1 MIYKRVYIWSIFD
14 LEIWRRETYHTM
26 RQSFNPLAAN
36 NIKTSTALLV
46 DTGDKLR
53 REQTLNWPRVKKTQT
68 QSVCFFFICWTDH
81 PIFGPPRKSHP
92 GAVLLEAAATP
103 ESSCTSRWNMVKCH
117 GASKK
122 TWQEK
127 NKCIMKKHWLCN
139 HISKAPSCTRSC
151 SGVDAECPS
160 VSLPVTLSSNC
171 CSLSGTPETI
181 IRLGSKWSQS
191 GNLPSSEERLNA
203 KMSPSGS
210 EMTDRGID
218 SVNSW
223 PAVAVIPG
231 KWPAMKGLKPPEPTF
246 SKKPVLADRPD
257 DECVPFKEIPSSVSW
272 EGVPVNDICLVSNF
286 SQLGKGEPSA
296 KDAVKLTPVSVVTP
310 SGTWNPN
317 GLATSAVWSGTTP
330 RLSGPKEALEV
341 PDVGPSEPELFI
353 KMVPWSTDSPVNRI
367 YVHVLCLYIYKY
379 IYIYLLVLIRSFIH
393 WSVDVFV
400 CCYLVGLP
408 CTEHL
413 GQ

>member
-1 MIYKRVYIWSIFD
+1 MVGYYWFTNIDR
-14 LEIWRRETYHTM
+14 IWRFWM
-26 RQSFNPLAAN
+26 VLPLFFFFLNTNAPYMSMKCSNISNKAQVATTVACTFRGRRRSYSSCSWSRTSPFLHRWLVS
-36 NIKTSTALLV
+36 IKTARSRCATAPDVTRTTRTRVPSRARAKGGLKHV
-46 DTGDKLR
+46 CAHTSIWAEAKGITRVVGTSKLCLKLGMDYER
-53 REQTLNWPRVKKTQT
+53 GTIAWA
-68 QSVCFFFICWTDH
+68 
-81 PIFGPPRKSHP
+81 
-92 GAVLLEAAATP
+92 AVLP
-103 ESSCTSRWNMVKCH
+103 SSTS
-117 GASKK
+117 G
-122 TWQEK
+122 EK
-127 NKCIMKKHWLCN
+127 QWLCN
-139 HISKAPSCTRSC
+139 HLSKAPSCTRSC

-181 IRLGSKWSQS
+181 IKLGSKWSQS
-191 GNLPSSEERLNA
+191 GSLPSSEERLNA

-272 EGVPVNDICLVSNF
+272 EGVPVKDICLVSNF

-317 GLATSAVWSGTTP
+317 GLATSAAWSGTTP
-330 RLSGPKEALEV
+330 RVSGPKGLATGLASEV
-341 PDVGPSEPELFI
+341 WG
-353 KMVPWSTDSPVNRI
+353 PWSPNHGGLLILWMLAESCTSMIFRNI
-367 YVHVLCLYIYKY
+367 Y
-379 IYIYLLVLIRSFIH
+379 
-393 WSVDVFV
+393 SVS
-400 CCYLVGLP
+400 
-408 CTEHL
+408 
-413 GQ
+413 